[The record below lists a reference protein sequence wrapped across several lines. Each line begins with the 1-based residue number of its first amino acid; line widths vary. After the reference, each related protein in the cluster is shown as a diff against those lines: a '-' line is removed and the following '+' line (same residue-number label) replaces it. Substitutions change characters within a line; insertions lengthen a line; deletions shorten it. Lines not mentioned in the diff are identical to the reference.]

1 MMRRSLVLALA
12 LLVLVSGAFV
22 LGRSGVTHARAGA
35 AATPSVTA
43 EQRTHASPT
52 EVGGPD
58 PAEAAIAYAIASQRW
73 LYLTEDE
80 LTAELAAT
88 TTPASTNRLTTEILR
103 SIGEAR
109 AGLGESPGRVWWL
122 VRPLAWHSDYQS
134 TTQARVSV
142 WVVTVLS
149 AIEVAAPQTEWMTV
163 TVDLELVDGEWLL
176 DDVTTSEG
184 PTPINGPHD
193 TPWDAEPFDDTLE
206 GFTRID
212 GERLW

>member
-12 LLVLVSGAFV
+12 LLVLVSGAFA

-35 AATPSVTA
+35 ASTPSAAT

-58 PAEAAIAYAIASQRW
+58 PAEAAIAYATASQRW

-88 TTPASTNRLTTEILR
+88 TTPASTDRLITEILR

-109 AGLGESPGRVWWL
+109 AGLGASPGRVWWL
-122 VRPLAWHSDYQS
+122 VRPLAWHIDDQS
-134 TTQARVSV
+134 ATQARVSV

-149 AIEVAAPQTEWMTV
+149 AVEVAAPQTEWMTV
-163 TVDLELVDGEWLL
+163 TVDLELGDGEWLL

-193 TPWDAEPFDDTLE
+193 TPWDAEPFDDALE